1 MSSVLIDTSVLIGW
15 ENDRFDKEKLPPSVS
30 VSVITMAE
38 LRLGVLMATSLE
50 ARARRM
56 ATLRL
61 AEAIAPLPV
70 DDAAADAWAVLVAT
84 LRDAGRKAP
93 VNDSWIAAT
102 AIARGIPVATQDDD
116 YDDMPGLEVIRLL
129 RDYATTRG
137 GRGSPW

>member
-15 ENDRFDKEKLPPSVS
+15 ETDRFDKEKMPDSVS
-30 VSVITMAE
+30 ISVVTVAE
-38 LRLGVLMATSLE
+38 LRLGVLTATSLD

-61 AEAIAPLPV
+61 AESLEPLPV
-70 DDAAADAWAVLVAT
+70 DDVVAGAWAALVAG
-84 LRDAGRKAP
+84 LRAAGRRAP

-116 YDDMPGLEVIRLL
+116 YDGMPGLSVIRL
-129 RDYATTRG
+129 
-137 GRGSPW
+137 